1 MMNEHVSA
9 LTLDALALGAL
20 DADAEA
26 RTAVHLASC
35 ADCRAEQTVAAALR
49 EHFAVHVLP
58 RTRPVSRRSWRWA
71 LVAAPALAAAILLL
85 VVTRDRGGHDDDE
98 LGIKGD
104 ATWQVF
110 ANRNGETFAVHDGT
124 NLMAGD
130 RIRFVVTPNGAP
142 YLLVASVDGAGVA
155 SIYYPY
161 GGTQSGPT
169 HGARNELPGSIV
181 LDTASGPERL
191 YAIFSDDPI
200 TAESVTEQLRVIGAR
215 GADAIRHARSLDV
228 PSRAQA
234 SLVFEKAAP

>member
-9 LTLDALALGAL
+9 LTLDSLAIGAL
-20 DADAEA
+20 DAEAEA
-26 RTAVHLASC
+26 RTAAHLASC
-35 ADCRAEQTVAAALR
+35 ADCRAEQTAAAALR

-58 RTRPVSRRSWRWA
+58 RTHPESRRSWRWA

-85 VVTRDRGGHDDDE
+85 VIMRDRGGPDDE

-110 ANRNGETFAVHDGT
+110 ANRNGETFAVHDGS
-124 NLMAGD
+124 NLAAGD

-142 YLLVASVDGAGVA
+142 YVLVASVDGAGAA

-181 LDTASGPERL
+181 LDAAPGPERL

-200 TAESVTEQLRVIGAR
+200 TADSVTEQLRMIGVR
-215 GADAIRHARSLDV
+215 GADAIRHTRSLDV